1 MGKQTQKAQCAIE
14 EKELLVSVYLT
25 QVKLCSAANDMWSY
39 SVDVRVQGLIFPE
52 LRRDCY
58 PGERSRGGVKEFQ

>member
-1 MGKQTQKAQCAIE
+1 MGKQTQKAQCAITG
-14 EKELLVSVYLT
+14 KELLVSVNLT
-25 QVKLCSAANDMWSY
+25 RVKLCSAAGDMWSH

-58 PGERSRGGVKEFQ
+58 PGERSRGGVKEYQ